1 MQDTST
7 NERSGASL
15 LSEELSKLIGQSVD
29 VSIFEVE
36 KEPIRRFADA
46 VGDLNPLYWDEE
58 YAKQSPFGSIIAPP
72 GFISSLWFLSRP
84 VKWGRKEH
92 QSESLGPPLV
102 MDALAR
108 AGYKRILDTGIDYEF
123 FEPIRAGD
131 TVRAVC
137 VVKDIME
144 RGSGEAKAAFLIT
157 ETSYTDQHGKMLAK
171 ARSTTVHQS

>member
-1 MQDTST
+1 M
-7 NERSGASL
+7 

-29 VSIFEVE
+29 VSVFEVE

-58 YAKQSPFGSIIAPP
+58 YANRSTFGSIIAPP

-84 VKWGRKEH
+84 VKWGHKER
-92 QSESLGPPLV
+92 QSESLGPPMV

-123 FEPIRAGD
+123 FQPIRAGD

-137 VVKDIME
+137 VVRDIME
-144 RGSGEAKAAFLIT
+144 RGSGEARAAFLIT
-157 ETSYTDQHGKMLAK
+157 ETSYTGQDGKMLAK
-171 ARSTTVHQS
+171 AKSTTVHQS